1 MSKTTRKDKVR
12 TTLQEIYPNYL
23 VTPFSQI
30 LVYGNNAA
38 AGRVLKHGQGRAL
51 PVVDATIT
59 QDCCQEQLNSLGVCV
74 LVDCSENLT
83 AEEWLASACIA
94 SGTHYIARSCCYHAS
109 TT

>member
-1 MSKTTRKDKVR
+1 MSKTIRKDKVR

-51 PVVDATIT
+51 PVIDATIT

-83 AEEWLASACIA
+83 EEWLASACIA